1 MNKQNLLGL
10 DQRQLIDLVE
20 ALGEKPFRGKQLYT
34 QIYRR
39 RQTRLEQMT
48 DLSTGFRTRLGE
60 EHQIELPAVGQRSDS
75 RDGTVKFLFQL
86 EEGKFVET
94 VYIPEEKRET
104 LCISSQVGCDVGCT
118 FCLTAQMGLER
129 NLTAG
134 EIVGQV
140 LAVLAAGCI
149 QRDTFNIVFM
159 GMGEPL
165 YNYKNVM
172 RAFRLLT
179 ESDGMDLS
187 HRRITISTSGV
198 VPVLYRMH
206 SEPSLPNLAVSL
218 NATRDEL
225 RDKLM
230 PLNQRWKIQE
240 LLEACRR
247 FPLEARRRITF
258 EYVLLGRVNDS
269 DQEAQ
274 ELARLVKGIKSKVN
288 LIPYNPNPGLPYLRP
303 SAARIESFRR
313 ILLQAHLTAFVRR
326 PRGDDISAA
335 CGQLAYISSP
345 EAQAGEVC

>member
-10 DQRQLIDLVE
+10 DQQQLIDVVASLE
-20 ALGEKPFRGKQLYT
+20 EKPFRGKQLYS

-48 DLSTGFRTRLGE
+48 DLSAGFRTRLAE
-60 EHQIELPAVGQRSDS
+60 QHRIELPSVAQRWDAC
-75 RDGTVKFLFQL
+75 DGTVKYLFQL
-86 EEGKFVET
+86 EDNKCVET
-94 VYIPEEKRET
+94 VYIPEKKRET

-129 NLTAG
+129 NLTPG

-149 QRDTFNIVFM
+149 QRGAFNIVFM

-172 RAFRLLT
+172 KAYRLLT
-179 ESDGMDLS
+179 DRDGMDLS
-187 HRRITISTSGV
+187 QRRITISTSGV
-198 VPVLYRMH
+198 VPVLQRMH
-206 SEPSLPNLAVSL
+206 SEPNLPNLAVSL
-218 NATRDEL
+218 NATTDRLRDE
-225 RDKLM
+225 LM
-230 PLNQRWKIQE
+230 PLNQRWKIAE

-258 EYVLLGRVNDS
+258 EYVLLGGVNDS
-269 DQEAQ
+269 DREAE
-274 ELARLVKGIKSKVN
+274 ELARLLKGIRSKVN
-288 LIPYNPNPGLPYLRP
+288 LIPYNSNPGLPYVRP
-303 SAARIESFRR
+303 DNARVEAFKA
-313 ILLQAHLTAFVRR
+313 ILVQAHLAAFVRR

-335 CGQLAYISSP
+335 CGQLAYISS
-345 EAQAGEVC
+345 EELQAGEVC